1 MLPSMLKGVGSA
13 GAYPVSFET
22 WRPMRDVMSG
32 APPPMFKIRGA
43 GAEPSTLSLA
53 LIIGYSIRLVLG
65 RPSRAWNSRNKP
77 RRVEELPNL
86 ESQPLQLR
94 CAGDGAKEVLGGN
107 DTHRHLF
114 FLFVRSLHLS
124 A

>member
-1 MLPSMLKGVGSA
+1 MGDM
-13 GAYPVSFET
+13 
-22 WRPMRDVMSG
+22 MSG

-43 GAEPSTLSLA
+43 AAEPSSLSLA
-53 LIIGYSIRLVLG
+53 SIIGCSIRLVLG

-86 ESQPLQLR
+86 EPQPLQLR

-107 DTHRHLF
+107 DAHRHLF
-114 FLFVRSLHLS
+114 FLFVRSLRLS